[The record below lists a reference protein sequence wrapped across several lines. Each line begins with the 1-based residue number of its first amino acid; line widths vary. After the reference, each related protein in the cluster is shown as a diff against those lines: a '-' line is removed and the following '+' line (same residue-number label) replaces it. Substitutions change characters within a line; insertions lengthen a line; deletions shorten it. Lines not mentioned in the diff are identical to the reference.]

1 MSPKERLAAVESILR
16 AADIIQEVDVES
28 LICIKHAKELK
39 GYKWHSSVYWLAEK
53 GKVRPFRVC
62 CRDYLSRR
70 ELESL
75 PDAGPPAHLIPRK
88 PVIKVGKG

>member
-1 MSPKERLAAVESILR
+1 MSSKNRLAAVEAILR

-28 LICIKHAKELK
+28 LICIKHAKLLK
-39 GYKWHSSVYWLAEK
+39 NYKWHSSVYWLAQK
-53 GKVRPFRVC
+53 GKLRPFRVC

-75 PDAGPPAHLIPRK
+75 PDAGKPAHLIPRK
-88 PVIKVGKG
+88 PVIKV